1 MGDDPLF
8 DDDST
13 SPASPDPAGQS
24 PGAWRPR
31 FGIGAMMLLTFICA
45 AMSAMGYY
53 ALNPSA
59 NGLFGNRFAF
69 IFVTLAAPMLLLS
82 LLSIGRELFRAWE
95 KQSRRNAGSRDQMP
109 D

>member
-8 DDDST
+8 DDDASD
-13 SPASPDPAGQS
+13 SSAPEPAEPS

-59 NGLFGNRFAF
+59 DGLFSNRFAF

-82 LLSIGRELFRAWE
+82 LLSVGRELLRAWE
-95 KQSRRNAGSRDQMP
+95 KQSRRNSDSRD
-109 D
+109 